1 MNSACFGRL
10 SFISQ
15 INFVSLFDVGKA
27 YSMPHTCRYSM
38 PHTCRYSMPH
48 TCSWKDREVEKF
60 VVFRLPRLT
69 L

>member
-38 PHTCRYSMPH
+38 PHTC
-48 TCSWKDREVEKF
+48 SWKDREVEKF